1 MGAALP
7 VVRNLLCQRKNQ
19 MKIKTALVILFL
31 ALPVTSH
38 ALCTLVWDPPTTNTI
53 GESLSPGDIWAY
65 RVYVVNKNDTF
76 VKGAPDVEIVSIA
89 QGTSDPPSNI
99 TCASTSVTP
108 GKKVAVTA
116 VGNFENESDF
126 SNALT
131 SVHPGKPGNAR
142 TEDR

>member
-1 MGAALP
+1 MAIA
-7 VVRNLLCQRKNQ
+7 K
-19 MKIKTALVILFL
+19 LVSGFMLVPSL
-31 ALPVTSH
+31 AL
-38 ALCTLVWDPPTTNTI
+38 AACTLVWDPPITDTA
-53 GESLSPGDIWAY
+53 GDALVAGDIWAY
-65 RVYVVNKNDTF
+65 RVYVVNKSHDF
-76 VKGAPDVEIVSIA
+76 VKGNPDIEIVSIN
-89 QGTSDPPSNI
+89 QGTADPPNNI
-99 TCASTSVTP
+99 SCASTSVTP